1 MRKPGCKAKEPSLCS
16 ADNQNYRDV
25 SAERYQELRLRLTP
39 GVGRKWSG
47 TPAHKSNTIL
57 QEKEQELL
65 GEEADAQAG
74 AGKCRISQK
83 HLVVLES
90 RKVLN

>member
-1 MRKPGCKAKEPSLCS
+1 M
-16 ADNQNYRDV
+16 
-25 SAERYQELRLRLTP
+25 
-39 GVGRKWSG
+39 
-47 TPAHKSNTIL
+47 TPACKSNTIL
-57 QEKEQELL
+57 QEKEQELF

-90 RKVLN
+90 RKVLNQTQPNPNERMGACQRDTGANLREVLTAKAATI